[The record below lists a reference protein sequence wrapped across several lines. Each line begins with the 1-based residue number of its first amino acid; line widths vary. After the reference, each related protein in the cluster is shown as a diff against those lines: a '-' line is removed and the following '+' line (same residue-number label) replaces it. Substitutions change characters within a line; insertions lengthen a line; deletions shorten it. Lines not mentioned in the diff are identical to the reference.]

1 MNDLNYLQRQFKE
14 YYKENKSKIPKV
26 NSFKQREFGFI
37 PWDQQI
43 RMIRHIGYSKHDQF
57 LTQLSNNGPRHVY
70 TSGSLYSKPEIQNME
85 NKDYLGCDF
94 IVDIDVDHFYT
105 PCKDEHDFWYCKE
118 CGKNGKGMLEKCP
131 VCGKSKLKKL
141 TWICEKCLNI
151 AKREIMKINDFL
163 LNDFDIDIKN
173 MRIAFSGHRG
183 YHLKAEDESLRS
195 LSSDER
201 REIVDYLT
209 GENISFEILGLRGIG
224 GNVFGL
230 SKQTLG
236 WSQRIIRK
244 IEEILDRPNQAVESL
259 LSDKNVFNLPQNFIE
274 NLLNYKD
281 QLLNTIREDKK
292 NNWTLVS
299 SNINMWY
306 KFLKAIVKEIGIRLD
321 VPVSIDI
328 HRLIR
333 YPGSLHGSTGFKV
346 QELLF
351 DELDLFNPLDEQI
364 EKLDPIVFLS
374 KVQTIQKLKIT
385 EPNVP
390 ATIIK
395 GQKYGPYNMGD
406 KIEVPHHIAIFL
418 LCKGVA
424 KSI

>member
-14 YYKENKSKIPKV
+14 FYNENKTKIPKV

-43 RMIRHIGYSKHDQF
+43 RMIRHIGYSKFDQLLIE
-57 LTQLSNNGPRHVY
+57 LTNNGPRHVY
-70 TSGSLYSKPEIQNME
+70 ASGSLYSKPEIQNME
-85 NKDYLGCDF
+85 HKDYLGCDF

-105 PCKDEHDFWYCKE
+105 PCKNEHDFWYCKE
-118 CGKNGKGMLEKCP
+118 CGKNGNGMVEKCP
-131 VCGKSKLKKL
+131 DCGKSKLKKL

-163 LNDFDIDIKN
+163 LNDFNIDIEN
-173 MRIAFSGHRG
+173 IRIAFSGHRG
-183 YHLKAEDESLRS
+183 YHLKVEDADLRS

-209 GENISFEILGLRGIG
+209 GENISFEILGLREIG

-236 WSQRIIRK
+236 WSQKIISK
-244 IEEILDRPNQAVESL
+244 IEEILNMPNLAIESL
-259 LSDKNVFNLPQNFIE
+259 LSNKNVYNLSLKFIE
-274 NLLNYKD
+274 NLVNYKD
-281 QLLNTIREDKK
+281 QLLSTIRKDEN

-299 SNINMWY
+299 SNLNMWY
-306 KFLKAIVKEIGIRLD
+306 KFLEAIVKEIGIKLD
-321 VPVSIDI
+321 APVSIDI

-346 QELLF
+346 QEILV
-351 DELDLFNPLDEQI
+351 DELDLFNPLDEQT

-374 KVQTIQKLKIT
+374 KVQTIQKLEIT
-385 EPNVP
+385 EPIVP

-395 GQKYGPYNMGD
+395 GETYGPYKIGE

>member
-1 MNDLNYLQRQFKE
+1 MNDLSYLKRQFKE
-14 YYKENKSKIPKV
+14 YYKENQKKVPIV
-26 NSFKQREFGFI
+26 NSFEKREFGFI

-43 RMIRHIGYSKHDQF
+43 RMIRHIGYSKHEQF
-57 LTQLSNNGPRHVY
+57 LIQLSNNGPRHIY
-70 TSGSLYSKPEIQNME
+70 ASGSLYLKPEIQNME
-85 NKDYLGCDF
+85 NKDFQGCDF

-105 PCKDEHDFWYCKE
+105 PCKEDHDFWYCKE
-118 CGKNGKGMLEKCP
+118 CGKNGKGMVEKCP
-131 VCGKSKLKKL
+131 DCGKSKLKKL

-151 AKREIMKINDFL
+151 AKKEITKMNDFL
-163 LNDFDIDIKN
+163 LNDFNIDIGKIK
-173 MRIAFSGHRG
+173 IAFSGHRG
-183 YHLKAEDESLRS
+183 YHLKAEDKALRS

-209 GENISFEILGLRGIG
+209 GENISFEILGLREIG

-230 SKQTLG
+230 SKQTIG
-236 WSQRIIRK
+236 WPRKIIRK
-244 IEEILDRPNQAVESL
+244 IEEILDMPNLAIESL
-259 LSDKNVFNLPQNFIE
+259 LSDKSVFNLPRHFIE
-274 NLLNYKD
+274 NLINSKD
-281 QLLNTIREDKK
+281 QLLKTIREDKN

-299 SNINMWY
+299 SNINLWY
-306 KFLKAIVKEIGIRLD
+306 KFLEALVKEIGIKLD
-321 VPVSIDI
+321 APVSIDI

-364 EKLDPIVFLS
+364 EKLDPIVFMS
-374 KVQTIQKLKIT
+374 KVKTIQKIEIT
-385 EPNVP
+385 EPIVP
-390 ATIIK
+390 LTKIK
-395 GQKYGPYNMGD
+395 GETFGPYKSGE